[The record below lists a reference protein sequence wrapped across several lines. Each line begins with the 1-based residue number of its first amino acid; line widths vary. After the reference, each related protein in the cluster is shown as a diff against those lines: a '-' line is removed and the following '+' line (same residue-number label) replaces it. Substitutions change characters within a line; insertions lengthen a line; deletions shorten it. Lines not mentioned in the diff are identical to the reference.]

1 MRYTS
6 SMDIARLSTELAQ
19 DSLMNQVGTA
29 VLSKSMD
36 RARSDAE
43 GLALL
48 MDSAALAPLPADS
61 GKNVDLLA

>member
-1 MRYTS
+1 
-6 SMDIARLSTELAQ
+6 MDIARLSTELAQ
-19 DSLMNQVGTA
+19 DTLMNQVGTA

-48 MDSAALAPLPADS
+48 MDSAALAPLHADS

>member
-1 MRYTS
+1 
-6 SMDIARLSTELAQ
+6 
-19 DSLMNQVGTA
+19 MNQVGTA

-48 MDSAALAPLPADS
+48 MNSAALAPLPADS